1 LSSLSHT
8 AMDCPMLI
16 FNGSQRNLDTI
27 VILEELVSAASL
39 LSLILNAAA
48 VGLVLVHTR
57 PNRGPYAALLC
68 SLALSDALTS
78 STSVYVSVRTAL
90 SPANSVIATDVPLPV
105 YTLLTTGIL
114 SGTYGVL
121 SIGVERLLAVCGA
134 HKRRVQLKSRVLKV
148 LALCWTLAVVVGS
161 LPLFG
166 WNCAIS
172 GEAST
177 LYGPLCINYL
187 LFVVVPNTMVVFVV
201 LSVTYVTVIVK
212 LRELNSSRASTTRA
226 EARITR
232 MAWIIWG
239 LALVAYTPFLAGVLW
254 DASHSSC
261 PEKLK
266 TSVIVY
272 KNVAYAFLVLNSIGN
287 PILYTFSCPD
297 VWRLA
302 KWSRW
307 RRFRKIRANRINVCV
322 NTVSDTRLTDLQNGF
337 YQWEETIKH
346 QKDYLL

>member
-1 LSSLSHT
+1 
-8 AMDCPMLI
+8 MDCEMVLNS
-16 FNGSQRNLDTI
+16 NGSARNLATI
-27 VILEELVSAASL
+27 VVLEELVSAASL

-48 VGLVLVHTR
+48 VVLVLARAR
-57 PNRGPYAALLC
+57 PYRGPFAALLC

-90 SPANSVIATDVPLPV
+90 SPANSVVATDVPLAV
-105 YTLLTTGIL
+105 YALLTTGVL

-121 SIGVERLLAVCGA
+121 AIGVERHLAVRGA
-134 HKRRVQLKSRVLKV
+134 RKGRVQLRSRVLKV
-148 LALCWTLAVVVGS
+148 LGLCWTLAVVVGS

-166 WNCAIS
+166 WNCAYS
-172 GEAST
+172 GVAST

-187 LFVVVPNTMVVFVV
+187 LFVVVPNTMVVFAV
-201 LSVTYVTVIVK
+201 LSVTYVAVIVK
-212 LRELNSSRASTTRA
+212 LRELNSRSTRIARA
-226 EARITR
+226 ETR
-232 MAWIIWG
+232 VTRTAWIIWG

-272 KNVAYAFLVLNSIGN
+272 KDVAYAFLVLNSIGN
-287 PILYTFSCPD
+287 PIVYTFSCPD

-302 KWSRW
+302 RWSRW
-307 RRFRKIRANRINVCV
+307 RRRRRRRKANRVNVCV
-322 NTVSDTRLTDLQNGF
+322 NTVSDTRLF
-337 YQWEETIKH
+337 
-346 QKDYLL
+346 